1 MKPEAEKLLDLAQKR
16 LDALRALAAAIS
28 EAQMA
33 LTNLDLEVIEENIER
48 QKSLCS
54 AISDLDSE
62 IMCLRRLLNGKMD
75 TASANRW
82 SEFLRQMQTA
92 GIEVRRQNQVQ
103 AGLWR
108 ALRRTLQAIQLC
120 LSSQDLGLYRP
131 PRAPQNF
138 LFAEGRAR

>member
-62 IMCLRRLLNGKMD
+62 IMCLRRLLNGKMRFRRD
-75 TASANRW
+75 YGVHCGAPCRLFNFV
-82 SEFLRQMQTA
+82 FLHRIW
-92 GIEVRRQNQVQ
+92 GSIGRL
-103 AGLWR
+103 G
-108 ALRRTLQAIQLC
+108 LRRISCSPKGGPGNSWEPSPEA
-120 LSSQDLGLYRP
+120 
-131 PRAPQNF
+131 
-138 LFAEGRAR
+138 

>member
-62 IMCLRRLLNGKMD
+62 IMCLRRLLNCQMD
-75 TASANRW
+75 TSAANRW
-82 SEFLRQMQTA
+82 SEFLRLMHTA
-92 GIEVRRQNQVQ
+92 WIVVRLQNQVH
-103 AGLWR
+103 AGL
-108 ALRRTLQAIQLC
+108 C
-120 LSSQDLGLYRP
+120 L
-131 PRAPQNF
+131 
-138 LFAEGRAR
+138 